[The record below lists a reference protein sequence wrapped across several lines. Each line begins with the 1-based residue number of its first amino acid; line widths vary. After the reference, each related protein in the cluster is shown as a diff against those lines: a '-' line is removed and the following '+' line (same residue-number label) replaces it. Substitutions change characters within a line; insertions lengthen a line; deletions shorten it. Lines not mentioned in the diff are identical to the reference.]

1 MSKNKTMN
9 NKHLKEAFDL
19 LDYSGEGKLDIQKI
33 LDNLT
38 KMGYDKSH
46 PEIFD
51 LFNSFEGDYIEYD
64 DFCNTIST
72 LMNIKEDDEG
82 LQRMFDLLLYDQKME
97 EINFDTLKKISEE
110 NGNVLSDTDIKFALN
125 EIGNGKTISIDSF
138 IEFMK
143 EK

>member
-9 NKHLKEAFDL
+9 NKNLKEAFEL

-110 NGNVLSDTDIKFALN
+110 NGNVLSDKDIKFALN

>member
-9 NKHLKEAFDL
+9 NKNLKEAFDL

-110 NGNVLSDTDIKFALN
+110 NGNVLSDKDIKFALN